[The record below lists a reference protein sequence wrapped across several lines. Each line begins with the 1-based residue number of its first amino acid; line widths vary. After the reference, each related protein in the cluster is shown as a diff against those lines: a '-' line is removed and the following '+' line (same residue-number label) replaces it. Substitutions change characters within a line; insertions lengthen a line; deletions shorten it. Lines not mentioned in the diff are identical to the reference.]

1 MVHNEYLKKII
12 SYFSK
17 NIDQN
22 DFIEKYEIFKSNMS
36 ESNNEFNNINYILS
50 CYNYNSNIRIL
61 LYCNDKMNIEI
72 EIDIYNNICINY
84 IKKFYIYKNIDIAL
98 LVLKNI
104 KYIIYKYKNI
114 KLITYEKILNNYLLC
129 DICYYKNRICKQYKF
144 NKLIKKRFGTI
155 LFIYIYYTYNYI
167 YIYILYL

>member
-1 MVHNEYLKKII
+1 MAHNEYLKKII

-50 CYNYNSNIRIL
+50 CYNFNSNIGIL
-61 LYCNDKMNIEI
+61 LYCNNKMNIEI

-84 IKKFYIYKNIDIAL
+84 IYINIDIAL

-104 KYIIYKYKNI
+104 KYIIYKYI
-114 KLITYEKILNNYLLC
+114 KI
-129 DICYYKNRICKQYKF
+129 
-144 NKLIKKRFGTI
+144 
-155 LFIYIYYTYNYI
+155 
-167 YIYILYL
+167 

>member
-36 ESNNEFNNINYILS
+36 ESNNINYILS
-50 CYNYNSNIRIL
+50 CYNYNSNIGIL

-72 EIDIYNNICINY
+72 EIDIYNNI
-84 IKKFYIYKNIDIAL
+84 
-98 LVLKNI
+98 
-104 KYIIYKYKNI
+104 
-114 KLITYEKILNNYLLC
+114 
-129 DICYYKNRICKQYKF
+129 
-144 NKLIKKRFGTI
+144 
-155 LFIYIYYTYNYI
+155 
-167 YIYILYL
+167 